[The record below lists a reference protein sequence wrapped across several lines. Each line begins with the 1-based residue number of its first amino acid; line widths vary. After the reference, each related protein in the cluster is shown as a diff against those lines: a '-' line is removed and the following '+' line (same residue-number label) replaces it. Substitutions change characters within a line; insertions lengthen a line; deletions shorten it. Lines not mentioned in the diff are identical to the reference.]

1 LVKRKFSYFYL
12 LNNIFLKLMADTRF
26 TGTGVAI
33 VTPFNDDFSVDYP
46 SLEKITD
53 HCITS
58 GVSYIV
64 VLGTTGESATLT
76 KEEKKQVVKTVV
88 SAVSGRVP
96 IVIGIGG
103 NFTQEVAETIKN
115 TDFNGIDAI
124 LSVSPYYNKPNQTG
138 IYEHYKVIASISPL
152 PIILYNVPGRTAM
165 NMAPQTILCL
175 AHDFKN
181 FIAVKEACGNLV
193 QAMEVLRDKPADFAV
208 ISGDDAL
215 TLPLISVG
223 ATGVISVVAN
233 SHPKEFSIMVDEA
246 IGGNYPLARKI
257 SLELLETINLLF
269 ADGSPAGV
277 KAVLQMKNLCKNIVR
292 LPLVPV
298 SDNIYKKLQEVV
310 LPK

>member
-1 LVKRKFSYFYL
+1 
-12 LNNIFLKLMADTRF
+12 MADTRF

-53 HCITS
+53 YCIS
-58 GVSYIV
+58 NGVSYIV

-76 KEEKKQVVKTVV
+76 KDEKKQVVKTVI
-88 SAVSGRVP
+88 SAAAGRVP

-103 NFTQEVAETIKN
+103 NFTQEVTETIKN
-115 TDFNGIDAI
+115 TDFKGIDAI
-124 LSVSPYYNKPNQTG
+124 LSVSPYYNKPNQNG
-138 IYEHYKVIASISPL
+138 IYEHYKAIAAISPL
-152 PIILYNVPGRTAM
+152 PIILYNVPGRTSM
-165 NMAPQTILCL
+165 NMTSQTILRL

-181 FIAVKEACGNLV
+181 IIAVKEACGNLV
-193 QAMEVLRDKPADFAV
+193 QAMEVLKDKPSEFAV

-215 TLPLISVG
+215 TLPMISVG
-223 ATGVISVVAN
+223 AVGVISVIAN

-246 IGGNYPLARKI
+246 IGGNYPLARKA

-277 KAVLQMKNLCKNIVR
+277 KAVLEMKKLCKNIVR

-298 SDNIYKKLQEVV
+298 SDIIYKKLHDVV
-310 LPK
+310 FAK

>member
-1 LVKRKFSYFYL
+1 
-12 LNNIFLKLMADTRF
+12 MADTRF

-53 HCITS
+53 HCIS
-58 GVSYIV
+58 NGVSYIV

-76 KEEKKQVVKTVV
+76 KDEKKQVVKTVI
-88 SAVSGRVP
+88 SAAAGRVP

-103 NFTQEVAETIKN
+103 NFTQEVTETIKN
-115 TDFNGIDAI
+115 TDFKGIDAI
-124 LSVSPYYNKPNQTG
+124 LSVSPYYNKPNQNG
-138 IYEHYKVIASISPL
+138 IYEHYKAIAAVSPL
-152 PIILYNVPGRTAM
+152 PIILYNVPGRTSM
-165 NMAPQTILCL
+165 NMTSQTILRL

-181 FIAVKEACGNLV
+181 IIAVKEACGNLV
-193 QAMEVLRDKPADFAV
+193 QAMEVLKDKPSDFAV

-215 TLPLISVG
+215 TLPMISVG
-223 ATGVISVVAN
+223 AVGVISVIAN

-246 IGGNYPLARKI
+246 IGGNYPLARKA

-277 KAVLQMKNLCKNIVR
+277 KAVLEMKKLCKNIVR

-298 SDNIYKKLQEVV
+298 SDIIYKKLHDVV
-310 LPK
+310 FAK